1 MNRSVSRF
9 INTHGFTLIELLVA
23 VSVLVIIGSAAYLV
37 FDAALNLYQK
47 SESRIVMG
55 QKCRIGLDRIATDL
69 TNMQAIQG
77 DEALALISQDE
88 PGETGDR
95 DLISFVT
102 LINTDPDPF
111 LAQLNLATQ
120 VRDEEDAEPLLS
132 DVQRVIYYI
141 GPDPNQQEDEQDF
154 ESRGTMFSADEE
166 GENPVF
172 LRITTSALDP
182 EIVVQ
187 PLLEAGT
194 IPEEDEDGN
203 PIHVD
208 IATIIDQV
216 TSFDL
221 KYSDGEE
228 WYESWED
235 TETIP
240 KSIQILISVAN
251 ENNNQRQSV
260 KAMTQSTMVYLPMS
274 ANFSEQPAG
283 GQGG

>member
-120 VRDEEDAEPLLS
+120 VRDEEDAEPLSEASEADAWTGAGRRALY
-132 DVQRVIYYI
+132 VLRPQRHRN
-141 GPDPNQQEDEQDF
+141 DRQDG
-154 ESRGTMFSADEE
+154 R
-166 GENPVF
+166 
-172 LRITTSALDP
+172 
-182 EIVVQ
+182 
-187 PLLEAGT
+187 
-194 IPEEDEDGN
+194 
-203 PIHVD
+203 
-208 IATIIDQV
+208 
-216 TSFDL
+216 
-221 KYSDGEE
+221 
-228 WYESWED
+228 
-235 TETIP
+235 
-240 KSIQILISVAN
+240 
-251 ENNNQRQSV
+251 NQREHDQHAEGV
-260 KAMTQSTMVYLPMS
+260 LIQKTGVLLYGRHHGDRDQQAQDRPPGVGPPMQT
-274 ANFSEQPAG
+274 ERQPAPAGIHRG
-283 GQGG
+283 GEQGIAGCCTHAFAGALRPANTGHHPPAVREVKPGLGDG

>member
-69 TNMQAIQG
+69 ANMRAIQG
-77 DEALALISQDE
+77 DEDLALISQDE

-141 GPDPNQQEDEQDF
+141 GPDPNQREDEQDF
-154 ESRGTMFSADEE
+154 ESRGAMFKADEE

-221 KYSDGEE
+221 KYFDGEE

-240 KSIQILISVAN
+240 QSIQILISVAN
-251 ENNNQRQSV
+251 ENNSQRQSV

-274 ANFSEQPAG
+274 ANFSEQPTG
-283 GQGG
+283 G

>member
-132 DVQRVIYYI
+132 
-141 GPDPNQQEDEQDF
+141 EQDF
-154 ESRGTMFSADEE
+154 ESRGTMFKADEE

-216 TSFDL
+216 ISFDL
-221 KYSDGEE
+221 KYFDGEE